1 MLNPNLRPIE
11 IMKSAFKIIC
21 VLLLSAA
28 ALWAAAAAAPAPAKK
43 KNWTAPA
50 QKIYAQELAEKI
62 LQQHLELISVTLQG
76 TPPGAA
82 KDVYTMFAGSFPER
96 IGNACDPDDIEVILK
111 GITILDPRWRRT
123 NDTVKKFVT
132 LTPLRDSSGENVG
145 LLVLAY
151 KNDGANARTDD
162 EFYAASMKL
171 RKEIQKNIPS
181 FAALFAPG
189 K

>member
-1 MLNPNLRPIE
+1 
-11 IMKSAFKIIC
+11 MKIAIKILC
-21 VLLLSAA
+21 ALLLGATVLSAA
-28 ALWAAAAAAPAPAKK
+28 DAPAAAPAKK

-50 QKIYAQELAEKI
+50 QKIYAQELADKI
-62 LQQHLELISVTLQG
+62 LREHPELISVTLQG

-123 NDTVKKFVT
+123 NDPVKKFVT
-132 LTPLRDSSGENVG
+132 LTPLRDAQGENIG

-151 KNDGANARTDD
+151 KNDAANARTDD

-171 RKEIQKNIPS
+171 RLEIQKSIPS
-181 FAALFAPG
+181 FAALFAPA